1 MQAPFLGVAELCL
14 KSCAPFGGTLIPNGE
29 AMLAEHFRTAAAG
42 ARTTASLGHDKIGAT
57 AYANV
62 DET

>member
-1 MQAPFLGVAELCL
+1 MQAAILANSEALPEIVRALRRD
-14 KSCAPFGGTLIPNGE
+14 LIPNGE